1 MVNRSKSNWERSYLN
16 VTIIYP
22 ITLFMFSTQNKYICE
37 IKLKSLIS
45 PLMNI
50 RMQHMKKTK
59 HKCKLKK

>member
-22 ITLFMFSTQNKYICE
+22 ITLFMFSTQKKYIT
-37 IKLKSLIS
+37 LKSLIS

-50 RMQHMKKTK
+50 RMQHDEEDETQM
-59 HKCKLKK
+59 